1 MKKRYLLVLV
11 SLIILTAGC
20 NTQGLMKSKDLQNA
34 TQNMAKNESLQKA
47 FSDGRIHVMH
57 NLVETKRSIL
67 QNTLHEQ
74 HMMIDD
80 PKLSQQLL
88 ALNINLNQMMMSS
101 SSGKEQLTQ
110 STLQIMDGIN
120 KDLSRLRSF
129 IQIQNDS
136 RKKALKDEN
145 LRNQILRQ
153 NVQEQYLALNHPTA
167 SRDMKEISIRTTN
180 AILNDKRLKT
190 SMLKQNVEA
199 FRAISMS
206 PSLRSQMAD
215 AMLPLLKDPK
225 IAKELE
231 NMIKMAVAK
240 EAQKLESKMQKLQN
254 KQQLQNMQK
263 TQKTEPPQVAPEQT
277 KQQKDI
283 SSKKN
288 ETTENE

>member
-129 IQIQNDS
+129 I
-136 RKKALKDEN
+136 RFKMTPE
-145 LRNQILRQ
+145 
-153 NVQEQYLALNHPTA
+153 
-167 SRDMKEISIRTTN
+167 
-180 AILNDKRLKT
+180 KR
-190 SMLKQNVEA
+190 
-199 FRAISMS
+199 R
-206 PSLRSQMAD
+206 
-215 AMLPLLKDPK
+215 
-225 IAKELE
+225 
-231 NMIKMAVAK
+231 
-240 EAQKLESKMQKLQN
+240 
-254 KQQLQNMQK
+254 
-263 TQKTEPPQVAPEQT
+263 
-277 KQQKDI
+277 
-283 SSKKN
+283 
-288 ETTENE
+288 